1 VDSDD
6 LFRTNVGLTYF
17 RQVRDGKQSMP
28 KWITCYRDKE
38 SHIDILHNEIRR
50 IETFAEHMDKNTR
63 LSRMVHPN
71 IYDNRKYCIPPFN
84 ALPCHRDIVVEI
96 RGEEWVLE
104 RERKKEEFERI
115 QKLVGP
121 ERETISAQREEAR
134 KKKREARLQWLRD
147 L

>member
-1 VDSDD
+1 
-6 LFRTNVGLTYF
+6 
-17 RQVRDGKQSMP
+17 MP

-50 IETFAEHMDKNTR
+50 IETFAEYMGNNTR
-63 LSRMVHPN
+63 LSRMIEPSN
-71 IYDNRKYCIPPFN
+71 SYDDRKYCIPPFN

-104 RERKKEEFERI
+104 REKEKEEFEQF
-115 QKLVGP
+115 QKLDIS
-121 ERETISAQREEAR
+121 ERRAIWAQREEAR
-134 KKKREARLQWLRD
+134 KKKDEARLQWLRD